1 MKIGLISLGCSKNLV
16 DSENILGFLINKRG
30 FELVEDL
37 ETADIVVVNTCAFIG
52 DAKEESIEA
61 ILEAAEYK
69 TNGNLKKLVV
79 AGCLSE
85 RYRDELINEIPE
97 IDAVIGTGDIEKI
110 CEIVDNIL
118 DGNKEVVVG
127 SQDFLPNCNTERI
140 ITTYPHT
147 AYLKISE
154 GCDKRCTYCIIPSLR
169 GDLRS
174 RTIEDIVA
182 EAEKLAKS
190 GVKELNLLAQESTEY
205 GLDNYKE
212 KALAK
217 LLKELAKVEGIEWI
231 RTYYMYPN
239 SITDEL
245 IEVMRDE
252 PKICKYF
259 DVPIQHIS
267 DEILQKMARAKSGDY
282 IRSILGRIRSAI
294 SDAVIRTTVI
304 VGFPGETEEQF
315 EELKDFIEEFK
326 FDYVGVFKY
335 SREEDTVAY
344 NLPNQVPEEIKEK
357 RWAELTNLQADI
369 AERKNEQFIGQEVEV
384 MIDGISSESEY
395 MLEGRTR
402 GQALEI
408 DGKVLTN
415 DGTAKP
421 GDIVRVK
428 IEQNFQYDFIGP
440 IIEEEE

>member
-69 TNGNLKKLVV
+69 NQGSLKKLIV

-110 CEIVDNIL
+110 CEIVDSIL

-127 SQDFLPNCNTERI
+127 SQDFLPSCNTERI

-217 LLKELAKVEGIEWI
+217 LLRELAKVDGIEWI

-282 IRSILGRIRSAI
+282 IRIILGRIRSAI
-294 SDAVIRTTVI
+294 PDAVIRTTVI

-415 DGTAKP
+415 DGTANP

-440 IIEEEE
+440 IVEEE